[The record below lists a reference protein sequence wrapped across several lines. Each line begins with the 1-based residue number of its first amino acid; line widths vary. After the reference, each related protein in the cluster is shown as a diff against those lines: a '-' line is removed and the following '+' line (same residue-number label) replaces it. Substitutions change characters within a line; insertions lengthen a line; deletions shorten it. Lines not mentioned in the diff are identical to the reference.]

1 MRRSEVLPGLD
12 TPSGNEK
19 LAAVLR
25 ELYRNMNWAQVVVEK
40 EPARAESLAELMA
53 QMSAK
58 LQAWMKNDE
67 KRTVA

>member
-1 MRRSEVLPGLD
+1 MRRSELLPGLD
-12 TPSGNEK
+12 RPSGSDK

-25 ELYRNMNWAQVVVEK
+25 ELYRDMNWAQVVAEK

-58 LQAWMKNDE
+58 LQEWMKND
-67 KRTVA
+67 KQRTVA